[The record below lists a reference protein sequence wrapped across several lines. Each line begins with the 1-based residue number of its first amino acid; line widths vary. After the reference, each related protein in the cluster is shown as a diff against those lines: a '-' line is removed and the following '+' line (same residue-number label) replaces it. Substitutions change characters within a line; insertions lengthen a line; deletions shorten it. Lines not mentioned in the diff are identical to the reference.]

1 MISALLSHHSTK
13 SRKLQLREQYVDEA
27 EEKSQISVKAQHVLV
42 QLQKQL
48 ETEKRQGMELKQKLL
63 QLRR

>member
-1 MISALLSHHSTK
+1 MISALISHHNTK

-27 EEKSQISVKAQHVLV
+27 EEKSKISVKAQHVLV

>member
-1 MISALLSHHSTK
+1 MISALISHHSTK

-48 ETEKRQGMELKQKLL
+48 ETEKRQGIELKQKLL

>member
-1 MISALLSHHSTK
+1 MISALISHHSTK

-27 EEKSQISVKAQHVLV
+27 EEKSHISVKAQHVLV

-63 QLRR
+63 QLRI